1 MELKIFLLRI
11 GVALF
16 LGGVIGIERDIHG
29 RAAGLRTHMLVS
41 VGSALFTLVSITMAE
56 ASGKVG
62 DPGRIAAQVVSGI
75 GFLGAGT
82 ILKSG
87 FSVRGLTTAACM
99 WLVAAIGMA
108 CAAGWLVQATIVA
121 FGVLLVLLTVK
132 RLENRLHR
140 LFSLKITVVT
150 SCEEIPEKMREFVVL
165 HRGITIMSTDISFDA
180 ATNLYTTSFLVDTL
194 TSQGQLEMSS
204 KISASIRSFAP
215 DLRTLK
221 IKCIS

>member
-1 MELKIFLLRI
+1 MELQTFLIRI
-11 GVALF
+11 GVALL
-16 LGGVIGIERDIHG
+16 LGGVVGIERDIHG

-56 ASGKVG
+56 ANGRVG

-108 CAAGWLVQATIVA
+108 CAAGFLIQAVIVA
-121 FGVLLVLLTVK
+121 FGVLLVLLTAK

-140 LFSLKITVVT
+140 LFSLKITIVT
-150 SCEEIPEKMREFVVL
+150 SCADIPEKMREFIVD
-165 HRGITIMSTDISFDA
+165 HRGITIMSTDMSFDA
-180 ATNLYTTSFLVDTL
+180 SSDSYTTSFIVDTV
-194 TSQGQLEMSS
+194 TSLGQLEMSR
-204 KISASIRSFAP
+204 KILAGVKDFAP

>member
-1 MELKIFLLRI
+1 MEMQIFLGRI
-11 GVALF
+11 GLAMI

-41 VGSALFTLVSITMAE
+41 VGAALFTLVSLTLAE
-56 ASGKVG
+56 ASGRAG

-108 CAAGWLVQATIVA
+108 CATGWLVQATIVA
-121 FGVLLVLLTVK
+121 FGVLAVLLTVK

-140 LFSLKITVVT
+140 LFSLRVT
-150 SCEEIPEKMREFVVL
+150 ISSGSAEIPRLMREFVSQ
-165 HRGITIMSTDISFDA
+165 HRGITIMSTDLSYDA
-180 ATNLYTTSFLVDTL
+180 VNNIHTTVFVVDTM
-194 TSQGQLEMSS
+194 TSIGQLEMSNS
-204 KISASIRSFAP
+204 ISAGVRNFAV
-215 DLRTLK
+215 DLRSLR
-221 IKCIS
+221 IECIS